1 MNSLSPR
8 PERLTRFTL
17 YFVRLALAASFL
29 SAVADRFGLWGA
41 AGTGEV
47 SWGSFPPFVD
57 FTGLLLWF
65 LPEPLVLP
73 FAWTATILEIL
84 LAIGLIIGFQL
95 RYVAF
100 ASSLLLLTFALCMTF
115 GTGPEGPLS
124 FSVWTASAAA
134 FMLAT
139 HPQLQSKTALE

>member
-1 MNSLSPR
+1 MNSPF
-8 PERLTRFTL
+8 PQQERLTRFAL
-17 YFVRLALAASFL
+17 WFVRLALAASFL

-41 AGTGEV
+41 VGTGEV
-47 SWGSFPPFVD
+47 AWGSFPPFVD
-57 FTGLLLWF
+57 FTQLLLWF

-73 FAWTATILEIL
+73 FAWTATILEVF

-95 RYVAF
+95 RYIAF
-100 ASSLLLLTFALCMTF
+100 ASSLLLFIFALCMTF

-134 FMLAT
+134 LLLAT
-139 HPQLQSKTALE
+139 HPQLQQN